1 MTETAKKAALF
12 RSLHKP
18 AAPLVLYNVWDAGG
32 AKSLVDAGA
41 PAVATG
47 SASVAWAHGYDDG
60 EEVPL
65 ELVLTVAS
73 RIAASVDAP
82 VTIDFEGAYAAEPD
96 GVEAN
101 VARLAATGVVGM
113 NFEDQVVGG
122 EGLHP
127 IETQAARIGAARRGA
142 GEDFF
147 VNARTDLF
155 LKSKPEEHAG
165 LVGAA
170 LERAAAYAEAGADGF
185 FVPLLTSPDLVAEV
199 AERSPLRINVMA
211 RGDMASP
218 AAAAKLGVAR
228 VSYGPAPYLAAMK
241 DLAAA
246 YSTARDA

>member
-1 MTETAKKAALF
+1 MTETAKKATLF

-18 AAPLVLYNVWDAGG
+18 GAPLVLYNVWDAGG

-47 SASVAWAHGYDDG
+47 SASVAWAHGYGDG
-60 EEVPL
+60 EEAPL

-73 RIAASVDAP
+73 RIAAAVDAP

-101 VARLAATGVVGM
+101 VARLAAIGVVGM

-147 VNARTDLF
+147 VNART
-155 LKSKPEEHAG
+155 
-165 LVGAA
+165 
-170 LERAAAYAEAGADGF
+170 
-185 FVPLLTSPDLVAEV
+185 
-199 AERSPLRINVMA
+199 
-211 RGDMASP
+211 
-218 AAAAKLGVAR
+218 
-228 VSYGPAPYLAAMK
+228 
-241 DLAAA
+241 
-246 YSTARDA
+246 